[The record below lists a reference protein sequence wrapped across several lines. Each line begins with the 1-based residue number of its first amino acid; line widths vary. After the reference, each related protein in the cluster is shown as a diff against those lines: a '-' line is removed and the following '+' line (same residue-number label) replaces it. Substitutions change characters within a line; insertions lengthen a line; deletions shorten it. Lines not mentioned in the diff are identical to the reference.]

1 MVNGGG
7 TDYNPRNTAGV
18 HVLLKMDESTYAE
31 DDGSDGTDDDHPI
44 SWCKKFDGGR
54 SFYTGL
60 GHTQASYAEAGIRS
74 HIAAGIEIA
83 AGVLPSAAC
92 GVAPATPGTDVPI
105 NVGGTVPTVL
115 SLTLGPAPSLGT
127 FVPGV
132 AADYTASL
140 TATVISTASSAALSV
155 RDPDTVAPGRLVNG
169 TRALASPLQMK
180 VGSAAFAALSG
191 TPLSLATFP
200 DPVSNAI
207 RTVDIKQ
214 SISATEPLLSGN
226 YGKTVVF
233 TLSST
238 TP

>member
-1 MVNGGG
+1 M
-7 TDYNPRNTAGV
+7 
-18 HVLLKMDESTYAE
+18 
-31 DDGSDGTDDDHPI
+31 
-44 SWCKKFDGGR
+44 
-54 SFYTGL
+54 
-60 GHTQASYAEAGIRS
+60 
-74 HIAAGIEIA
+74 
-83 AGVLPSAAC
+83 
-92 GVAPATPGTDVPI
+92 
-105 NVGGTVPTVL
+105 
-115 SLTLGPAPSLGT
+115 
-127 FVPGV
+127 PGV

-200 DPVSNAI
+200 DPVSNAT